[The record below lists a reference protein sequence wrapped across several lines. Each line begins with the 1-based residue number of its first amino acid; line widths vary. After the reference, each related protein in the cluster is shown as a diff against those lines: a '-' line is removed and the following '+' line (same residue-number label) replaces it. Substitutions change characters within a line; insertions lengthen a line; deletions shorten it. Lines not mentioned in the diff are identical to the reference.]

1 MKDMSKNDL
10 AKEEAPERF
19 DQYLEQLRSIV
30 EKMEQGGLGLEDS
43 LRLFEQGIGLSR
55 RLFGILN
62 RAEGQVEELLAT
74 MERIPFNKEDD

>member
-1 MKDMSKNDL
+1 MSKNDL